1 MQWIVPKELDDG
13 REVTDRRSGC
23 VAFPVGN
30 RNFID
35 PNLLGNLPLKGI
47 EVQSSAADMVP

>member
-1 MQWIVPKELDDG
+1 VQWIVPKELDDG

-30 RNFID
+30 RDFVN
-35 PNLLGNLPLKGI
+35 PNLLGNLPLEAL
-47 EVQSSAADMVP
+47 EVQSTTPDVVA

>member
-30 RNFID
+30 RDFVN
-35 PNLLGNLPLKGI
+35 PNLLGNLPLEAL
-47 EVQSSAADMVP
+47 EVQSTTPDVVA